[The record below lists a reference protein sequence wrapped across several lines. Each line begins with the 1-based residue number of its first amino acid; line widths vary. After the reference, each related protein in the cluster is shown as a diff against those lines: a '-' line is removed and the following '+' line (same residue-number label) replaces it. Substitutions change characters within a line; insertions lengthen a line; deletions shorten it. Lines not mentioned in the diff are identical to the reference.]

1 MNATTSYNSLL
12 DRAIGKLDQSGG
24 RRRRKTKQKTK
35 QKDTKD
41 TFASQV
47 NTSKKKTYL
56 ENGKIITPKSAP
68 SAPANICLFDTP
80 PSQVAFNKG
89 QWMTYTP
96 TNPVDSGTSY
106 SFHIFDS
113 AHFFQLNKTYL
124 TFKLRLKNL
133 EVATGDANIVKL
145 TNFIGATFFSQVKL
159 LFNNVL
165 VYDSN
170 YYDYKS
176 YIHTLFGENGDTK
189 NGFLTAAGWTDPG
202 DTGKDRVITE
212 SRPYEICAPLFLEPF
227 QTERLL
233 VPHINIQLDLYRNSD
248 EFCLEASKATKA
260 RLEMYDLK
268 LHMRAIDVVSSAAI
282 ALESRLRTTPAQ
294 YPFTVSKVKIIAIPA
309 GRLELPFT
317 TLYHDIIP
325 RRVIVGILSPETSST
340 TDQFNFEHA
349 NLSEIQLDAAGTMYP
364 PQPIQCDF
372 SNKHYTQA
380 FVRMYEELGC
390 VSNRSCPK
398 ISYDQFRSGCA
409 FFVFNLTPLD
419 SSNSWELQKSGS
431 TQIRMRFS
439 SKTKT
444 EGYNAIVLSQF
455 DAAFEI
461 DGFRNVNIQGYH

>member
-1 MNATTSYNSLL
+1 MYVYFDPDNSVDWVRFFENEPNQEGSNGFRAGSLYQRGNGAFSQLLGKLFISAVPLLRRMGVSVGKEMLDSSLRVANDVAAGDSFKSSLSKNATTSYNSLL
-12 DRAIGKLDQSGG
+12 DRAI
-24 RRRRKTKQKTK
+24 
-35 QKDTKD
+35 
-41 TFASQV
+41 
-47 NTSKKKTYL
+47 
-56 ENGKIITPKSAP
+56 
-68 SAPANICLFDTP
+68 
-80 PSQVAFNKG
+80 
-89 QWMTYTP
+89 
-96 TNPVDSGTSY
+96 
-106 SFHIFDS
+106 
-113 AHFFQLNKTYL
+113 
-124 TFKLRLKNL
+124 
-133 EVATGDANIVKL
+133 
-145 TNFIGATFFSQVKL
+145 VKL

-202 DTGKDRVITE
+202 DTSTDRVITE

-260 RLEMYDLK
+260 TLEMYDLK

-325 RRVIVGILSPETSST
+325 RRVIVGILSPEISST

-380 FVRMYEELGC
+380 F
-390 VSNRSCPK
+390 
-398 ISYDQFRSGCA
+398 
-409 FFVFNLTPLD
+409 
-419 SSNSWELQKSGS
+419 
-431 TQIRMRFS
+431 IRI
-439 SKTKT
+439 KAV
-444 EGYNAIVLSQF
+444 EVDLN
-455 DAAFEI
+455 
-461 DGFRNVNIQGYH
+461 